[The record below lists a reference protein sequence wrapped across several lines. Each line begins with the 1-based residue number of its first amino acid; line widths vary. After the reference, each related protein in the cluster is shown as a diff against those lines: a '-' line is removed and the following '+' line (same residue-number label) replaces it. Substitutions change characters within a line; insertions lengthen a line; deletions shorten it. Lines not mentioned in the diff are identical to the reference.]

1 MNKGKISLK
10 EEAQQ
15 ALSKGDLKKALDRYQ
30 KHCSQDPKDL
40 RSCLRTA
47 ELEERLGQKEEAVQ
61 TYRKVAEAY
70 AQDGFLLQAISVNK
84 IILRIDPSAR
94 DINERLAQLYT
105 EKTHGPGPVQA
116 SPRIPLFSDL
126 DEKEIQSLLQGIQ
139 AKVFPREAVICREG
153 DKGDSLFI
161 ISRGEVAI
169 TKVLPHWKEVGVCTL
184 KEGDFFG
191 EFGFFTDQ
199 KRHATVKAV
208 TDCEVLEISRDQL
221 NEIIETY
228 PRIKEAL
235 NNLFKHRVL
244 DTFLVLS
251 PLFSALGPEERE
263 KVIRRFRLHKVA
275 EGTLIFQQG
284 DPPTSVY
291 MIKSGEVEIFSQTRH
306 GKKVAVATLKG
317 GNIFGE
323 IGPLFN
329 KPRVASA
336 KATRPAELLE
346 LSKEDLEACLSQS
359 PSLQTALKEMS
370 IRRLARL
377 NEMFCQEEIDK
388 AREAMV

>member
-1 MNKGKISLK
+1 MNKAKISLK

-40 RSCLRTA
+40 RSCLKTA
-47 ELEERLGQKEEAVQ
+47 ELQERLGQKGEAAQ

-84 IILRIDPSAR
+84 IILRLDPSAR
-94 DINERLAQLYT
+94 DINDRLAQLYT
-105 EKTHGPGPVQA
+105 EKTHGPKPAQA
-116 SPRIPLFSDL
+116 FPQIPLFSEL
-126 DEKEIQSLLQGIQ
+126 NESELQSVLQKIQ
-139 AKVFPREAVICREG
+139 AKTFPKDAAICQEEE
-153 DKGDSLFI
+153 KGDSLFI

-169 TKVLPHWKEVGVCTL
+169 TKKLPHWKEVGVCNL

-199 KRHATVKAV
+199 KRHATVKAL
-208 TDCEVLEISRDQL
+208 TECEVLEISRDQL
-221 NEIIETY
+221 NEINETY

-251 PLFSALGPEERE
+251 PLFSSLGPEERE
-263 KVIRRFRLHKVA
+263 KIIKRFRLHKVA

-291 MIKSGEVEIFSQTRH
+291 MIKSGEVEIFSQTRQ
-306 GKKVAVATLKG
+306 GKKVPVAILKG

-336 KATRPAELLE
+336 KTTAPTELLE
-346 LSKEDLEACLSQS
+346 LSKEDLDACLLQS

-370 IRRLARL
+370 VRRLARL